1 MVEAGL
7 VERAPIPGNRKEVTL
22 SLTADGKLVA
32 DVHQRMH
39 DAMKRGVVEFLSRY
53 TNAELS
59 VLTKILRDFSSGE
72 KVGVRIVP
80 GPE

>member
-1 MVEAGL
+1 
-7 VERAPIPGNRKEVTL
+7 
-22 SLTADGKLVA
+22 
-32 DVHQRMH
+32 MH